1 LYCAIQNIRVHE
13 YFVMCNT
20 TTFAMASAAAAGIGI
35 SGDKGAPPYHYRFA
49 LFGRQRVDAAA
60 EAEMEAL

>member
-1 LYCAIQNIRVHE
+1 VQYNA
-13 YFVMCNT
+13 
-20 TTFAMASAAAAGIGI
+20 FAMASAAAAGIGI